1 MIQKGVYI
9 TSLKYDLKAKF
20 EKDYSGFILA

>member
-1 MIQKGVYI
+1 MIQKGVYKS
-9 TSLKYDLKAKF
+9 SLKYDFKAKF